1 MLILVMVGVKNQVS
15 SVFPPLIIIR
25 QVIGAE
31 KTNEAPFGRL
41 TDVVKHVAEARSLL
55 LLLSQ

>member
-31 KTNEAPFGRL
+31 KTNEAPFGPL
-41 TDVVKHVAEARSLL
+41 TVVKHVAEARSLL